1 MIKFIIIIAFI
12 AIVIS
17 LFSGG
22 FFLVKDR
29 GESKRTV
36 KSLTWRISLSV
47 ALFLLLILAYFMGW
61 LHPHGVNPPTH

>member
-1 MIKFIIIIAFI
+1 MIKFVVVVAFI

-61 LHPHGVNPPTH
+61 LHPHGVNPPAH